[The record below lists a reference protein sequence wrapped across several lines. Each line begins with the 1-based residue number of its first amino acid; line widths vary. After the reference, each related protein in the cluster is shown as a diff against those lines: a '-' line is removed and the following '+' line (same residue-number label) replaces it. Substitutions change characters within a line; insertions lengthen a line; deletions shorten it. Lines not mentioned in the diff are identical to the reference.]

1 MMGHNPS
8 LPNASTAKLAIQTVG
23 LCKDYGALRAVD
35 TLDLE
40 VPEGQF
46 FGLLGPN
53 GSGKT
58 TTIHMLTTLA
68 QPTSGQATVAGH
80 DVRREGVAVRR
91 EIGLVFQ
98 DSALDRTLTVAENLR
113 FAGLLRNLPT
123 AVIRQR
129 SDELLELFNLRDRR
143 DKPVAT
149 LSGGMRRALDMAR
162 GVLHRPRLLFLDEPT
177 LGLDVPSRRGIW
189 RFIERLRREQGI
201 TVFLTLHYLEEA
213 EACDQVAFLA
223 KGKIIGRGAPK
234 ALVQNLGTYMLEIE
248 SEQLETVIASLSRRL
263 GPCLH
268 DGEKASFR
276 IQEEHFDF
284 MDLQAELGNR
294 VQSVR
299 WRRPNL
305 NDVFLWVG
313 DPTLSAS
320 VVA

>member
-1 MMGHNPS
+1 MTGHNAS
-8 LPNASTAKLAIQTVG
+8 LPNAATAKLAIRTAG

-68 QPTSGQATVAGH
+68 RPTSGQATVAGH

-129 SDELLELFNLRDRR
+129 SDELLDLFRLRDRR

-189 RFIERLRREQGI
+189 RFIERLRREEGI
-201 TVFLTLHYLEEA
+201 TVFLTTHYLEEA

-234 ALVQNLGTYMLEIE
+234 ALVQSLGTYMLEIE

-268 DGEKASFR
+268 DDEKASFR

-305 NDVFLWVG
+305 NDVFLWVN